1 MDGFQEA
8 AQPHGCPGQQ
18 EDREAQ
24 EPLWTQEIPD
34 CTACHQRHTGSHHPL
49 APLLINEL
57 WPTSRSSPLLP
68 GTAASSLWSDT
79 NRNVTYMK
87 SLETPPKSS
96 QKHSIHNGMTQFLT
110 KQMSLYMH
118 TNQQTSCPTHQT
130 IKSPKTQ
137 LKANSL
143 KNQRVEFLMI

>member
-57 WPTSRSSPLLP
+57 WPTSRSSTLLP

-87 SLETPPKSS
+87 SLATTPPSRKPSPPCLSLLPSYPGS
-96 QKHSIHNGMTQFLT
+96 QNSN
-110 KQMSLYMH
+110 SYMA
-118 TNQQTSCPTHQT
+118 T
-130 IKSPKTQ
+130 IRMWILVLELLSVHRKGEWK
-137 LKANSL
+137 
-143 KNQRVEFLMI
+143 R